1 MAEQKALIRV
11 LKTGMFPID
20 SISIGKHQVRT
31 RHVTDNLEPL
41 KNSMAKFGQL
51 TSITIYEKNGRYD
64 LLTGQR
70 RLSAAEQLGWSE
82 IRADLIAQPRDDLV
96 ARAISLVENEMH
108 QSLLRADVVKACTE
122 FYYELGT
129 AKAVSQELALPYNL
143 VRNAIKLPRCP
154 TEVQT
159 AVRDGHI
166 RLEIAIR
173 ATDALLW
180 EVGDTGG
187 DKVLDLA
194 KRMNDKMPRDLQK
207 AVMDVG
213 RSDPSKTL
221 DQIIDEAKLRQPDPI
236 KVALGRED
244 VGRLTKFAAEEE
256 VEKDEAAANLILDGL
271 ESRGY

>member
-1 MAEQKALIRV
+1 MAEQEPLIRV

-20 SISIGKHQVRT
+20 SIDIGKHQVRT

-41 KNSMAKFGQL
+41 KSSMAKFGQL
-51 TSITIYEKNGRYD
+51 APITIYEKNGRYD

-96 ARAISLVENEMH
+96 AKAISLIENEMR
-108 QSLLRADVVKACTE
+108 QSVLHADVVKACTQ

-129 AKAVSQELALPYNL
+129 AKAVSQELALPYHL
-143 VRNAIKLPRCP
+143 VLNAIKLPRCP

-159 AVRDGHI
+159 AVKDGHI
-166 RLEIAIR
+166 RLQTAIR
-173 ATDALLW
+173 ATDALRW
-180 EVGDTGG
+180 EVGNAGG

-194 KRMNDKMPRDLQK
+194 KRMQDKMPRDLQK

-221 DQIIDEAKLRQPDPI
+221 DQIIDEAKLRKPDPI
-236 KVALGRED
+236 KITLGHED
-244 VGRLTKFAAEEE
+244 VGRLNKFATEEE
-256 VEKDEAAANLILDGL
+256 VEKDEAAANLVLDGL